1 MKDENRVAV
10 VTGGSRGIGKA
21 IAIKLA
27 KENCDVLITY
37 QKDKVSADETVDTL
51 KSLGK
56 KAVSLQVEMSDPT
69 AGVTICSH
77 ALKEFGKI
85 DILINNAGIGS
96 PKRFI
101 VDSEETDW
109 YRTINTNLNGIFRT
123 IKAIVPHMRS
133 RKTGNIVNISSN
145 VTRRLAPNFGPYAVS
160 KAGLE
165 ALTQVLAKEEAGNG
179 IRVNAIA
186 PGFVDTDLLQTA
198 FDEVGI
204 EKAEALLHSIPL
216 KRLGMPSEIAD
227 MVAVLASNVSSY
239 VTGQIIYVNGGG
251 PEG

>member
-37 QKDKVSADETVDTL
+37 QQDKVSADETVDTL

-198 FDEVGI
+198 FHEVGI

-216 KRLGMPSEIAD
+216 KRLGLPSEIAD